1 LDKRNLVLRKKISLE
16 IRRLRLKPYACAC
29 LCARGAHSGALC
41 SVAGAAAPPVSH
53 RRNHTPALLLVSHLY
68 STTCSTAWTR
78 PRMHIRSRPAPGTGD
93 ESRDRAELRCTR
105 SSRSRT
111 GEAHRT
117 RTAQVQAGHTAAAQ
131 RSARNEA
138 RPCIY
143 LRRSGGSRAVRSYTP
158 APAAPAWD
166 ATQAQCSHHAA
177 RTNPALASVS
187 GASRRSRAAPGRR
200 SLIVAA
206 IASAAV
212 AIAVTPPL
220 GTVLVAHAE
229 LAGTASPSA
238 SPLLPSQSASH
249 PAAAMVA
256 AERKKKST
264 PPALAGEA
272 PASQLK
278 SYSQPLP
285 QRMGTTEKR
294 PSADGQLQRPT
305 HPIPRST
312 RCAQGMEER
321 GAARRMSGERA
332 PTMEMASL
340 NTLRIIL
347 GPSPRGLAGSV

>member
-1 LDKRNLVLRKKISLE
+1 MAVER
-16 IRRLRLKPYACAC
+16 CA
-29 LCARGAHSGALC
+29 AI
-41 SVAGAAAPPVSH
+41 P
-53 RRNHTPALLLVSHLY
+53 
-68 STTCSTAWTR
+68 
-78 PRMHIRSRPAPGTGD
+78 
-93 ESRDRAELRCTR
+93 
-105 SSRSRT
+105 
-111 GEAHRT
+111 
-117 RTAQVQAGHTAAAQ
+117 
-131 RSARNEA
+131 
-138 RPCIY
+138 RPC
-143 LRRSGGSRAVRSYTP
+143 RASLGRDSSSVQP
-158 APAAPAWD
+158 P
-166 ATQAQCSHHAA
+166 

-200 SLIVAA
+200 SLIIAA
-206 IASAAV
+206 IASAAM

-238 SPLLPSQSASH
+238 SPLLPSQSAL

-332 PTMEMASL
+332 PTMEIASL
-340 NTLRIIL
+340 NTLRIIIE
-347 GPSPRGLAGSV
+347 PSLRGLAGSV

>member
-1 LDKRNLVLRKKISLE
+1 MHRTDAGRTHRGCTAVG
-16 IRRLRLKPYACAC
+16 AQ
-29 LCARGAHSGALC
+29 RGAAMHLPEKIGWQSSGAQ
-41 SVAGAAAPPVSH
+41 
-53 RRNHTPALLLVSHLY
+53 LY
-68 STTCSTAWTR
+68 
-78 PRMHIRSRPAPGTGD
+78 P
-93 ESRDRAELRCTR
+93 
-105 SSRSRT
+105 
-111 GEAHRT
+111 
-117 RTAQVQAGHTAAAQ
+117 
-131 RSARNEA
+131 
-138 RPCIY
+138 RPC
-143 LRRSGGSRAVRSYTP
+143 RASLGRDSSSVQP
-158 APAAPAWD
+158 P
-166 ATQAQCSHHAA
+166 

-220 GTVLVAHAE
+220 DTVLVAHAGSVRGGRAE
-229 LAGTASPSA
+229 LAGTAGPPPSA
-238 SPLLPSQSASH
+238 SPLLPSQSAL

-347 GPSPRGLAGSV
+347 GPSPRSLAGSV

>member
-1 LDKRNLVLRKKISLE
+1 MAWYRM
-16 IRRLRLKPYACAC
+16 PYAVRLGSRVSAC
-29 LCARGAHSGALC
+29 LVCRESCLVCADCRARGAGSELW
-41 SVAGAAAPPVSH
+41 GAAPVSH

-93 ESRDRAELRCTR
+93 ESRDRAELHEELTLAHRRGTQDTH
-105 SSRSRT
+105 RT
-111 GEAHRT
+111 GAGRTHRGS
-117 RTAQVQAGHTAAAQ
+117 TAVGAQ
-131 RSARNEA
+131 RGAAMHLPEKIGWQSSGAQLYP
-138 RPCIY
+138 RPC
-143 LRRSGGSRAVRSYTP
+143 RASLGRDSSSVQP
-158 APAAPAWD
+158 P
-166 ATQAQCSHHAA
+166 

-200 SLIVAA
+200 SLIIAA
-206 IASAAV
+206 IASAAM

-285 QRMGTTEKR
+285 QRMGTTERATKCR
-294 PSADGQLQRPT
+294 WPTSAANSSNIAIHQMRTRHGGTRSSAQNERRTRAHDGD
-305 HPIPRST
+305 
-312 RCAQGMEER
+312 G
-321 GAARRMSGERA
+321 
-332 PTMEMASL
+332 
-340 NTLRIIL
+340 IL
-347 GPSPRGLAGSV
+347 EHA

>member
-1 LDKRNLVLRKKISLE
+1 
-16 IRRLRLKPYACAC
+16 
-29 LCARGAHSGALC
+29 
-41 SVAGAAAPPVSH
+41 
-53 RRNHTPALLLVSHLY
+53 
-68 STTCSTAWTR
+68 
-78 PRMHIRSRPAPGTGD
+78 MHIRSRPARDRG
-93 ESRDRAELRCTR
+93 RDRAELQGAHACAQAGRGTR
-105 SSRSRT
+105 HT
-111 GEAHRT
+111 GH
-117 RTAQVQAGHTAAAQ
+117 TAQMQAGHTAAAQ

-138 RPCIY
+138 RPCTY

-220 GTVLVAHAE
+220 DTVLVAHAGSVRGGRAE
-229 LAGTASPSA
+229 LAGTAGPPPSA

-285 QRMGTTEKR
+285 QRMGTTERATKCIWPTSAANSSNIAIHQMRTRHGGTRSSAQNERRTRAHDGDGILEHAQNNHRTKPARPCRKR
-294 PSADGQLQRPT
+294 VTCAEAAEAGAPEPVLIWCGPGALARRGKGSQRPQWAEV
-305 HPIPRST
+305 PWRRT
-312 RCAQGMEER
+312 RGH
-321 GAARRMSGERA
+321 
-332 PTMEMASL
+332 
-340 NTLRIIL
+340 
-347 GPSPRGLAGSV
+347 